1 MESCS
6 LLARRHRFDLI
17 LKELRRVMSYKGAL
31 YLVSCFLIVLCI
43 AAVSISQ
50 RKLHRPINAS
60 DVLRVTVM
68 GNKVAAGPIDPHQ
81 VVEWFNHGTD
91 PRRSPD
97 NVGHTT
103 PTGAIILELKSGK
116 RIGLWAEGTDFLVE
130 QNGNYYYLRQP
141 DLSAL
146 LDKLE
151 TWE

>member
-1 MESCS
+1 M
-6 LLARRHRFDLI
+6 
-17 LKELRRVMSYKGAL
+17 MSRKRGL
-31 YLVSCFLIVLCI
+31 YVVSGFLIVLCI
-43 AAVSISQ
+43 VAVSISQ
-50 RKLHRPINAS
+50 RKLHRPINAN
-60 DVLRVTVM
+60 DVLRVTAM
-68 GNKVAAGPIDPHQ
+68 GNTAAAGPVDLHQ
-81 VVEWFNHGTD
+81 VVAWFNQGTD

-141 DLSAL
+141 DLNVL

-151 TWE
+151 IW